1 MGVGIDPLVTRPI
14 PEGVTFA
21 DLTAADI
28 DAVVEIERRS
38 FDRPWSRNLFLRELE
53 SDISRTIVACEAEGR
68 GAILGYVCRWL
79 VVDEVQILNL
89 AVHPD
94 HRRRGIGHALMAYV
108 LDEAR
113 ERMACTMTLE
123 VREGN
128 VAAIELY
135 EGFGFKRTGVRR
147 AYYGE
152 GRDGVLMTRSLDVP
166 DGGER
171 T

>member
-1 MGVGIDPLVTRPI
+1 MTRPL
-14 PEGVTFA
+14 PEGISFA

-28 DAVVEIERRS
+28 DAVVEIERQS

-53 SDISRTIVACEAEGR
+53 SDISRTIVARDAEGH
-68 GAILGYVCRWL
+68 GPILGYVCRWL

-94 HRRRGIGHALMAYV
+94 HRRQGLGRALMAYV

-113 ERMACTMTLE
+113 ERLAVTMTLE
-123 VREGN
+123 VRDGN

-135 EGFGFKRTGVRR
+135 ERLGFKRTGVRR

-152 GRDGVLMTRSLDVP
+152 GRDGVLMTRSLNP
-166 DGGER
+166 RDGEER